1 MKNVVFMPNID
12 LGNGRADSYHY
23 SAKSWKSWC
32 SKHNTEFVEWTEP
45 LMDVGATHHGMDG
58 FNKFPIIYQR
68 EWVFD
73 IIEHN
78 DIDYDQVLIIDAD
91 TIVHPDCPNFFEET
105 NHEYSAVVSNGCYEW
120 VTRSIDG
127 WGYHM
132 FPDYEKPKV
141 WEYFN
146 TGFVIVNK
154 KHKPFFK
161 ELQNF
166 YLENKEK
173 LYDIRTNRKYQY
185 KEYQVPG
192 VGQTCINFLV
202 KKHKIKINYLPERYN
217 LQDLFRKDLLHIP
230 SFSWWEDELLF
241 LDAGWVYHF
250 NAIPPKIVGDR
261 KNNREVDY
269 WLKRTYE
276 ELYG

>member
-1 MKNVVFMPNID
+1 MKIT
-12 LGNGRADSYHY
+12 
-23 SAKSWKSWC
+23 W
-32 SKHNTEFVEWTEP
+32 
-45 LMDVGATHHGMDG
+45 
-58 FNKFPIIYQR
+58 QR
-68 EWVFD
+68 YYLFD
-73 IIEHN
+73 ILDGN
-78 DIDYDQVLIIDAD
+78 DIDYNQILMVDAD
-91 TIVHPDCPNFFEET
+91 TIIHPDCPNFFEET

-127 WGYHM
+127 YKHFM
-132 FPDYEKPKV
+132 FPDVEKPKV

-146 TGFVIVNK
+146 TGFIIANK

-161 ELQNF
+161 EVQNF

-173 LYDIRTNRKYQY
+173 LYDIRTNKKYEY

-250 NAIPPKIVGDR
+250 NSIPPAPL
-261 KNNREVDY
+261 NRDIDY
-269 WLKRTYE
+269 WMKRTYE